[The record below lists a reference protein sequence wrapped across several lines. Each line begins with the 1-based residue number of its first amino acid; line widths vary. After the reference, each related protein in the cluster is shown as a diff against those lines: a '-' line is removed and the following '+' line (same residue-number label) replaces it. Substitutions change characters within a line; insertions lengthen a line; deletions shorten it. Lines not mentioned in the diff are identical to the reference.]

1 MSSYIVDVANGL
13 ETLSSTGLVGGV
25 LDFLGDAGSWADALS
40 KLIGLVA

>member
-13 ETLSSTGLVGGV
+13 ETLSSTGLIDGV
-25 LDFLGDAGSWADALS
+25 LDFLGAAGSWADALS